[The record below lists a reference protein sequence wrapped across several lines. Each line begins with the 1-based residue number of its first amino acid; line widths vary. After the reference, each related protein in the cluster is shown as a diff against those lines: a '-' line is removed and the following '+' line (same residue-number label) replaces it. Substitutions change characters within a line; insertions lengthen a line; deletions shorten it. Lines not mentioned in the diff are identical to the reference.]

1 MITKFQ
7 RFSIKLIDYDE
18 KIKNI
23 ISNSQAI
30 KYVLKFL
37 PLENITFE
45 LINYDKYLKN
55 IEYLVNM
62 SNQKLFCR
70 NKKYSILSIQNKE
83 FFITEFL
90 FAKQLGYIK
99 NYQGHLDLDLC
110 FYKLLPFLENYLY
123 IILQNSDDKRIS
135 YGFNLD
141 NKRTLLIVTE
151 QNIILSI
158 FIQNNKNLHKQIKNK
173 RFEVINQFG
182 GTTNP
187 LTLNCPA
194 SSCPKTFWRQTDL
207 LDKLYQKLKN
217 NSISQ
222 NDFINL
228 VDIILYSK
236 EKIKKYKKYLDKL
249 SPIEKIEI
257 LEEIESLEKAIQDNK
272 EKIDKLVYKIYNL
285 SDKEIKIIK
294 GKR

>member
-7 RFSIKLIDYDE
+7 KFSIKLITYDE

-23 ISNSQAI
+23 VI
-30 KYVLKFL
+30 KSKPIQYILNFI

-55 IEYLVNM
+55 IDYLTKM
-62 SNQKLFCR
+62 PYQKLFCK
-70 NKKYSILSIQNKE
+70 NKKYNILSIQNKE

-99 NYQGHLDLDLC
+99 NYQGHLDLDLS
-110 FYKLLPFLENYLY
+110 FYKILPFLENYLY
-123 IILQNSDDKRIS
+123 IVLQNSDDKRIS

-151 QNIILSI
+151 QNMILSI

-182 GTTNP
+182 GTATP

-207 LDKLYQKLKN
+207 LNKLYHELKQ

-222 NDFINL
+222 NDFIEL
-228 VDIILYSK
+228 VDIIISSK
-236 EKIKKYKKYLDKL
+236 EKLKHLDKL
-249 SPIEKIEI
+249 SNIEKVEN
-257 LEEIESLEKAIQDNK
+257 LEKTIFQTEK
-272 EKIDKLVYKIYNL
+272 KIDNLVYKIYNL
-285 SDKEIKIIK
+285 NYKEIKIINE
-294 GKR
+294 